1 MWGANMAAEISSRG
15 KRLFPEV
22 RIQFRTAARSSQIA
36 LSPAVQASALTAVI
50 VSAAALIYLGISQI
64 HYVRLIGDEKSAVAR
79 TEIANVNLQVDVA
92 DLRDRLAFSARDRAV
107 AEDRL
112 SALASQ
118 ADALRRQLESTETR
132 LHGLEQE
139 LSQREAQP
147 PELAAEARPVEP
159 AQAEL
164 APSEADPAHREG
176 SAPEISAEA
185 ARRAEGI
192 AELARRGIGEFER
205 VLASAG
211 INVAR
216 LFSRFGVSHA
226 EGGPFLPPTRADQ
239 PAGSIVADMIAR
251 IRGLAKTLPLSTPL
265 EHYQLGSRFGPRRDP
280 FNGRA
285 AFHTGLDF
293 DAAYMSPVYA
303 TAPGIVTYAG
313 YRGAYGKVVE
323 IDHGNGITTLYGHM
337 HRYTVSVGQRV
348 EAHAQIG
355 LLGSTGRASGPH
367 VHYEVIVNGQPQ
379 DPGKFM
385 ELAHLVPIA
394 EK

>member
-1 MWGANMAAEISSRG
+1 MAAEISNRG
-15 KRLFPEV
+15 SRLFPEV
-22 RIQFRTAARSSQIA
+22 RIQFRTATRSSQIA

-64 HYVRLIGDEKSAVAR
+64 HYARLVGDEKSAVAR
-79 TEIANVNLQVDVA
+79 TEIANVNLQEDVA

-107 AEDRL
+107 AEDQL

-118 ADALRRQLESTETR
+118 ADALRRQLESTEMR
-132 LHGLEQE
+132 LHGLEQK
-139 LSQREAQP
+139 LSQREDQP
-147 PELAAEARPVEP
+147 PELAAEARLVEP
-159 AQAEL
+159 VQAEL
-164 APSEADPAHREG
+164 APSEANPAHREG
-176 SAPEISAEA
+176 GAPEISTEA
-185 ARRAEGI
+185 TRRAEGI
-192 AELARRGIGEFER
+192 AEVARRGIGEFER

-216 LFSRFGVSHA
+216 LVSRFGVNHA
-226 EGGPFLPPTRADQ
+226 EGGPFMPPTRADQ
-239 PAGSIVADMIAR
+239 PVGSIVADMIAR

-280 FNGRA
+280 FNGRP

-348 EAHAQIG
+348 EAHTQIG

-385 ELAHLVPIA
+385 ELARLVPIA

>member
-1 MWGANMAAEISSRG
+1 MWGANMAAEISNRG
-15 KRLFPEV
+15 SRLFPEV
-22 RIQFRTAARSSQIA
+22 RIQFRTATRSSQIA

-50 VSAAALIYLGISQI
+50 VFAAALIYLGISQI
-64 HYVRLIGDEKSAVAR
+64 HYARLVGDEKSAVAR
-79 TEIANVNLQVDVA
+79 TEIANVNLQEDVA

-107 AEDRL
+107 AEDQL

-118 ADALRRQLESTETR
+118 ADALRRQLESTEMR
-132 LHGLEQE
+132 LHGLEQK
-139 LSQREAQP
+139 LSQREDQP
-147 PELAAEARPVEP
+147 PELAAEARLVEP
-159 AQAEL
+159 VQAEL
-164 APSEADPAHREG
+164 APSEANPAHREG
-176 SAPEISAEA
+176 GAPEISTEA
-185 ARRAEGI
+185 TRRAEGI
-192 AELARRGIGEFER
+192 AEVARRGIGEFER

-216 LFSRFGVSHA
+216 LFSRFGVNHA
-226 EGGPFLPPTRADQ
+226 EGGPFMPPTRADQ
-239 PAGSIVADMIAR
+239 PVGSIVADMIAR

-280 FNGRA
+280 FNGRP

-348 EAHAQIG
+348 EAHTQIG

-385 ELAHLVPIA
+385 ELARLVPIA

>member
-1 MWGANMAAEISSRG
+1 MWGANMAAEISNRG
-15 KRLFPEV
+15 SRLFPEV
-22 RIQFRTAARSSQIA
+22 RIQFRTATRSSQIA

-64 HYVRLIGDEKSAVAR
+64 HYARLVGDEKSAVAR
-79 TEIANVNLQVDVA
+79 TEIANVNLQEDVA
-92 DLRDRLAFSARDRAV
+92 DLRDRSAFSARDRAV
-107 AEDRL
+107 AEDQL

-118 ADALRRQLESTETR
+118 ADALRRQLESTEMR
-132 LHGLEQE
+132 LHGLEQK
-139 LSQREAQP
+139 LSQREDQP
-147 PELAAEARPVEP
+147 PELAAEARLVEP
-159 AQAEL
+159 VQAEL
-164 APSEADPAHREG
+164 APSEANPAHREG
-176 SAPEISAEA
+176 GAPEISTEA
-185 ARRAEGI
+185 TRRAEGI
-192 AELARRGIGEFER
+192 AEVARRGIGEFER

-216 LFSRFGVSHA
+216 LFSRFGVNHA
-226 EGGPFLPPTRADQ
+226 EGGPFMPPTRADQ
-239 PAGSIVADMIAR
+239 PVGSIVADMIAR

-280 FNGRA
+280 FNGRP

-348 EAHAQIG
+348 EAHTQIG

-379 DPGKFM
+379 NPEKFI
-385 ELAHLVPIA
+385 ELARFVPIA

>member
-22 RIQFRTAARSSQIA
+22 RIRFRTAARSSQIA

-64 HYVRLIGDEKSAVAR
+64 HYARLVGDEKSAVAR
-79 TEIANVNLQVDVA
+79 TEIANVNLQEDVA

-107 AEDRL
+107 AEDQL

-118 ADALRRQLESTETR
+118 ADALRRQLESTEMR
-132 LHGLEQE
+132 LHGLEQK
-139 LSQREAQP
+139 LSQREDQP
-147 PELAAEARPVEP
+147 PELAAEARLVEP
-159 AQAEL
+159 VQAEL
-164 APSEADPAHREG
+164 APSEANPAHREG
-176 SAPEISAEA
+176 GAPEISTEA
-185 ARRAEGI
+185 TRRAEGI
-192 AELARRGIGEFER
+192 AEVARRGIGEFER

-239 PAGSIVADMIAR
+239 PAGSIVAEMIAR
-251 IRGLAKTLPLSTPL
+251 IRGLAKTLPLATPL
-265 EHYQLGSRFGPRRDP
+265 EHYQLGNRFGPRRDP

-323 IDHGNGITTLYGHM
+323 IDHGNGIATLYGHM

-348 EAHAQIG
+348 EAHTQIG

-379 DPGKFM
+379 NPEKFI
-385 ELAHLVPIA
+385 ELARFVPIA

>member
-1 MWGANMAAEISSRG
+1 M
-15 KRLFPEV
+15 
-22 RIQFRTAARSSQIA
+22 
-36 LSPAVQASALTAVI
+36 
-50 VSAAALIYLGISQI
+50 
-64 HYVRLIGDEKSAVAR
+64 
-79 TEIANVNLQVDVA
+79 
-92 DLRDRLAFSARDRAV
+92 
-107 AEDRL
+107 
-112 SALASQ
+112 
-118 ADALRRQLESTETR
+118 R
-132 LHGLEQE
+132 LHGLEQK
-139 LSQREAQP
+139 LSQREDQP
-147 PELAAEARPVEP
+147 PELAAEARLVEP
-159 AQAEL
+159 VQAEL
-164 APSEADPAHREG
+164 APSEANPAHREG
-176 SAPEISAEA
+176 GAPEISTEA
-185 ARRAEGI
+185 TRRAEGI
-192 AELARRGIGEFER
+192 AEVARRGIGEFER

-239 PAGSIVADMIAR
+239 PAGSIVAEMIAR

-280 FNGRA
+280 FNGRP

-385 ELAHLVPIA
+385 ELARLVPIA

>member
-1 MWGANMAAEISSRG
+1 MWGANMAAEISNRG
-15 KRLFPEV
+15 SRLFPEV
-22 RIQFRTAARSSQIA
+22 RIQFRTATRSSQIA

-50 VSAAALIYLGISQI
+50 VFAAALIYLGISQI
-64 HYVRLIGDEKSAVAR
+64 HYARLVGDEKSAVAR
-79 TEIANVNLQVDVA
+79 TEIANVNLQEDVA

-107 AEDRL
+107 AEDQL

-118 ADALRRQLESTETR
+118 ADALRRQLESTEMR
-132 LHGLEQE
+132 LHGLEQK
-139 LSQREAQP
+139 LSQREDQP
-147 PELAAEARPVEP
+147 PELAAEARLVEP
-159 AQAEL
+159 VQAEL
-164 APSEADPAHREG
+164 APSEANPAHREG
-176 SAPEISAEA
+176 GAPEISTEA
-185 ARRAEGI
+185 TRRAEGI
-192 AELARRGIGEFER
+192 AEVARRGIGEFER

-216 LFSRFGVSHA
+216 LVSRFGVNHA
-226 EGGPFLPPTRADQ
+226 EGGPFMPPTRADQ
-239 PAGSIVADMIAR
+239 PVGSIVADMIAR

-280 FNGRA
+280 FNGRP

-348 EAHAQIG
+348 EAHTQIG

-385 ELAHLVPIA
+385 ELARLVPIA

>member
-1 MWGANMAAEISSRG
+1 MAAEISNRG
-15 KRLFPEV
+15 SRLFPEV
-22 RIQFRTAARSSQIA
+22 RIQFRTATRSSQIA

-50 VSAAALIYLGISQI
+50 VFAAALIYLGISQI
-64 HYVRLIGDEKSAVAR
+64 HYARLVGDEKSAVAR
-79 TEIANVNLQVDVA
+79 TEIANVNLQEDVA

-107 AEDRL
+107 AEDQL

-118 ADALRRQLESTETR
+118 ADALRRQLESTEMR
-132 LHGLEQE
+132 LHGLEQK
-139 LSQREAQP
+139 LSQREDQP
-147 PELAAEARPVEP
+147 PELAAEARLVEP
-159 AQAEL
+159 VQAEL
-164 APSEADPAHREG
+164 APSEANPAHREG
-176 SAPEISAEA
+176 GAPEISTEA
-185 ARRAEGI
+185 TRRAEGI
-192 AELARRGIGEFER
+192 AEVARRGIGEFER

-216 LFSRFGVSHA
+216 LVSRFGVNHA
-226 EGGPFLPPTRADQ
+226 EGGPFMPPTRADQ
-239 PAGSIVADMIAR
+239 PVGSIVADMIAR

-280 FNGRA
+280 FNGRP

-348 EAHAQIG
+348 EAHTQIG

-385 ELAHLVPIA
+385 ELARLVPIA

>member
-1 MWGANMAAEISSRG
+1 MWGANMAAEISNRG
-15 KRLFPEV
+15 SRLFPEV
-22 RIQFRTAARSSQIA
+22 RIQFRTATRSSQIA

-50 VSAAALIYLGISQI
+50 VFAAALIYLGISQI
-64 HYVRLIGDEKSAVAR
+64 HYARLVGDEKSAVAR
-79 TEIANVNLQVDVA
+79 TEIANVNLQEDVA

-107 AEDRL
+107 AEDQL

-118 ADALRRQLESTETR
+118 ADALRRQLESTEMR
-132 LHGLEQE
+132 LHGLEQK
-139 LSQREAQP
+139 LSQREDQP
-147 PELAAEARPVEP
+147 PELAAEARLVEP
-159 AQAEL
+159 VQAEL
-164 APSEADPAHREG
+164 APSEANPAHREG
-176 SAPEISAEA
+176 GAPEISTEA
-185 ARRAEGI
+185 TRRAEGI
-192 AELARRGIGEFER
+192 AEVARRGIGEFER

-216 LFSRFGVSHA
+216 LFSRFGVNHA
-226 EGGPFLPPTRADQ
+226 EGGPFMPPTRADQ
-239 PAGSIVADMIAR
+239 PVGSIVADMIAR

-280 FNGRA
+280 FNGRP

-303 TAPGIVTYAG
+303 SAPGIVTYAG

-348 EAHAQIG
+348 EAHTQIG

-385 ELAHLVPIA
+385 ELARLVPIA

>member
-50 VSAAALIYLGISQI
+50 VSAAALIYLGIGQI
-64 HYVRLIGDEKSAVAR
+64 HYVRLVGDEKSAVAR

-164 APSEADPAHREG
+164 APSDPANREG

-185 ARRAEGI
+185 ARRAEPKAVRFCHPQG
-192 AELARRGIGEFER
+192 R
-205 VLASAG
+205 
-211 INVAR
+211 INR
-216 LFSRFGVSHA
+216 
-226 EGGPFLPPTRADQ
+226 
-239 PAGSIVADMIAR
+239 
-251 IRGLAKTLPLSTPL
+251 
-265 EHYQLGSRFGPRRDP
+265 
-280 FNGRA
+280 RA
-285 AFHTGLDF
+285 AL
-293 DAAYMSPVYA
+293 SQ
-303 TAPGIVTYAG
+303 
-313 YRGAYGKVVE
+313 K
-323 IDHGNGITTLYGHM
+323 
-337 HRYTVSVGQRV
+337 
-348 EAHAQIG
+348 
-355 LLGSTGRASGPH
+355 
-367 VHYEVIVNGQPQ
+367 
-379 DPGKFM
+379 
-385 ELAHLVPIA
+385 
-394 EK
+394 

>member
-1 MWGANMAAEISSRG
+1 MAAEISNRG
-15 KRLFPEV
+15 SRLFPEV
-22 RIQFRTAARSSQIA
+22 RIQFRTATRSSQIA

-50 VSAAALIYLGISQI
+50 VFAAALIYLGISQI
-64 HYVRLIGDEKSAVAR
+64 HYARLVGDEKSAVAR
-79 TEIANVNLQVDVA
+79 TEIANVNLQEDVA

-107 AEDRL
+107 AEDQL

-118 ADALRRQLESTETR
+118 ADALRRQLESTEMR
-132 LHGLEQE
+132 LHGLEQK
-139 LSQREAQP
+139 LSQREDQP
-147 PELAAEARPVEP
+147 PELAAEARLVEP
-159 AQAEL
+159 VQAEL
-164 APSEADPAHREG
+164 APSEANPAHREG
-176 SAPEISAEA
+176 GAPEISTEA
-185 ARRAEGI
+185 TRRAEGI
-192 AELARRGIGEFER
+192 AEVARRGIGEFER

-216 LFSRFGVSHA
+216 LVSRFGVNHA
-226 EGGPFLPPTRADQ
+226 EGGPFMPPTRADQ
-239 PAGSIVADMIAR
+239 PVGSIVADMIAR

-280 FNGRA
+280 FNGRP

-348 EAHAQIG
+348 EAHTQIG

-367 VHYEVIVNGQPQ
+367 VPRSSETGSEFH
-379 DPGKFM
+379 
-385 ELAHLVPIA
+385 
-394 EK
+394 